1 MKYLFYFVI
10 IIVPGQTELI
20 MIVCKAIFLNPIRY
34 KAFAEH
40 LPISMYYYIDYTT
53 PPQATCHV
61 RSYYEISEVRIFGF
75 FRFELKV
82 GNFEFFVMN
91 TSDSDI
97 TKIVILV

>member
-53 PPQATCHV
+53 PQATCHV
-61 RSYYEISEVRIFGF
+61 RSYYEI
-75 FRFELKV
+75 
-82 GNFEFFVMN
+82 
-91 TSDSDI
+91 
-97 TKIVILV
+97 